1 MNPTMLQMLDPEQLA
16 AWAHADPALPGLA
29 DALLR
34 ALEEQLSWRA
44 QWEPLVTLLEYEGTG
59 TLDALG
65 DALADADTL
74 RKLINTCGEDTI
86 ERVRKEGMR

>member
-1 MNPTMLQMLDPEQLA
+1 MNATMLQILDPERLA
-16 AWAHADPALPGLA
+16 AWAHADPAMPGLPA
-29 DALLR
+29 ALLR
-34 ALEEQLSWRA
+34 ALEEQLSWQA
-44 QWEPLVTLLEYEGTG
+44 QWEPLVTLLEYEGTD

-65 DALADADTL
+65 AALADADTL